1 MKPYSEDL
9 RKAAMKAYND
19 GLGSY
24 EKVAKIFNVHPKS
37 LQNWVKMDKAGL
49 DQKARG
55 KGHRSPALSQADR
68 ENIERCIELNPSITL
83 EELRKLI
90 GVNTQL
96 SVYWRVARE
105 LGFTYKK
112 KDSQQRNTNAMI
124 YHVKG
129 KLGKPGKKL
138 VLMKR

>member
-9 RKAAMKAYND
+9 RNAAVKAYKE

-24 EKVAKIFNVHPKS
+24 EKVAKIFNIHYKS

-49 DQKARG
+49 EQKSRG
-55 KGHRSPALSQADR
+55 KGHRAPALSNTDR
-68 ENIERCIELNPSITL
+68 DNISRAITENPSITL

-90 GVNTQL
+90 GVKTQI
-96 SVYWRVARE
+96 SVYWRVVRE

-112 KDSQQRNTNAMI
+112 KNCGQGTRA
-124 YHVKG
+124 
-129 KLGKPGKKL
+129 
-138 VLMKR
+138 R